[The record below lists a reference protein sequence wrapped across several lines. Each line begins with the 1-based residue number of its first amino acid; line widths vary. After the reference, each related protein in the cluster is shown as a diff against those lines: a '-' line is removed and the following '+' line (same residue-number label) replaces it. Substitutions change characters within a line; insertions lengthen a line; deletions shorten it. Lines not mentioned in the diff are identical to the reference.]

1 MTRRDARATFTVPWR
16 PRRNK
21 CSDWSARR
29 RWWLL
34 AASLLVV
41 KRRLLVRR
49 KKLPRAWTA
58 LLPHRGRLLCHVLL
72 ITASAF
78 AENSRIGILGDDDRR
93 MIEERGTPWSA
104 IGQINVTGYRRI
116 TWCTGSLVAPNLVV
130 TAAHCVI
137 NPWSWKPYPLH
148 QLHFLAG
155 VRGSSWLGHST
166 AKCLHFPAEYEY
178 VGRENYSN
186 PTSKGSS
193 GCLCARCGADRVED
207 DVNDIP
213 SLELDSG
220 AMQNSDVTLVHAS
233 YPADRRYMLTA
244 HFGCRLLERNQDLW
258 LTDCD
263 TTAASSGGPVFVQR
277 NGNLESPPSWWG

>member
-1 MTRRDARATFTVPWR
+1 MQNP
-16 PRRNK
+16 PRGAFLRLL
-21 CSDWSARR
+21 
-29 RWWLL
+29 LL
-34 AASLLVV
+34 AAFAG
-41 KRRLLVRR
+41 
-49 KKLPRAWTA
+49 LPLTLA
-58 LLPHRGRLLCHVLL
+58 LGHEAQTLFVT
-72 ITASAF
+72 TASAF
-78 AENSRIGILGDDDRR
+78 TEDSRIGILGDDDRR

-116 TWCTGSLVAPNLVV
+116 TWCTGSLVATDLVV
-130 TAAHCVI
+130 TAAHCI
-137 NPWSWKPYPLH
+137 MNPWSGKPYPLH

-178 VGRENYSN
+178 VGPSKIL
-186 PTSKGSS
+186 PTQPQKVPRRAFVRDVA
-193 GCLCARCGADRVED
+193 LIVLKD

-233 YPADRRYMLTA
+233 YPADPRYMLTA
-244 HFGCRLLERNQDLW
+244 HFGCRLLERDQDLW

-277 NGNLESPPSWWG
+277 NGNLRLAAIMVGVAGTSGSVAVPIANWIDAVARRDCP